1 MKSNLFLKI
10 CAALVLV
17 LSAVFPN
24 VALAASNVY
33 MYNTS
38 STYSVRMIGY
48 SSGGAVL
55 FNLTIAPGQSAT
67 RTGTY
72 GTVEVNNYQGASTV
86 CSTSAGSYA
95 VAVAACSNMYTSR
108 MMTIF
113 DGSDSYIVF
122 GDNPTDCA
130 ATSTNWGA
138 SNFCAASVPKTAVNQ
153 SVTLYNATGGAT
165 GSIVAACTASGW
177 SYNSASCS
185 VNLGVPATLSA
196 TDGTVSNG
204 INLTWG
210 GVSGASGYRLQYRVQ
225 GTGTWADLYAGA
237 ATAYNWT
244 GLWDER
250 VFEFQVRAENVLG
263 AGSWS
268 AIDPGRIKTL
278 TCAAQAFNWGPGNYC
293 SASAPITNS
302 GSSYGLTNITAGASG
317 TATASCSGTTWTVSG
332 ATCTT
337 SIAAPTSLSATDG
350 TVAGNITVTW
360 AAASGATGYDVQYRK
375 AGDVTW
381 TQATGVASGWQL
393 ATTDESTFEFQVRGK
408 NATGAGT
415 WSATETGFIRKYLAP
430 IFVSQ
435 SGIPAKIGVGQSFTF
450 SQIWQNNGAE
460 TWTGGAHGTGPYNPA
475 DTSVWGQGV
484 TAFVGSTATGA
495 STTTSITVTAPT
507 TPGTYPLQ
515 RIFQKS
521 GVAYGAPST
530 AVDVVVVGAPTCT
543 AVTPNVTSTYNPNGT
558 ITVTLQG
565 ASSVESATVKAWGS
579 IGSVDDIREYT
590 MNLAGSTWTASIPVV
605 NHYATGETQIN
616 INAFV
621 ANSLFTPVACAS
633 TSVAFQQLP
642 VPNVTLIPVLG
653 TSTEIPNPGF
663 IAKRANGEF
672 AKAVIDLGAFNTLRA
687 KIELLS
693 PDLTVAVGPAQNNVS
708 AGVEIPLQVD
718 GTINR
723 SDKPAWSG
731 SLVIVRVSY
740 ADPDAAA
747 QGKVFGIPVNV
758 ATSPLAMQ
766 VTAAG
771 TQGLPVGVNARVHVA
786 GEYLPMHG
794 DFVGA
799 LRLQGGEVIRDFEAT
814 DGNGSWAVNGLD
826 YGQLYDKTLVA
837 VARAVPP
844 SYVTLLEPMEFTS
857 APFMLPVQAPAT
869 IAATDGTREDDVQ
882 VQWTAPATGESIR
895 YRLYRDDVEIT
906 PAGGV
911 AATEFIDV
919 PPQRGVTYEYRVKTM
934 INAVTSDNQAQDT
947 GYMPGCRAMRLIGAG
962 VNADMSAINGMI
974 ERWGCLTESVAASS
988 FNGSPAQDTAISGEG
1003 NYRSFS
1009 VPIPSGL
1016 ADGAH
1021 VMTLRLQS
1029 KEVQN
1034 HADRVYDIP
1043 FTLNKASI
1051 TINSLT
1057 ILYNGMPAAD
1067 GLEANSIGRFGIKME
1082 GGSGIGFAEEVPQ

>member
-1 MKSNLFLKI
+1 MQLILLMVTLVIYQKEALAI
-10 CAALVLV
+10 CAYYPGVYDGSSYTAISTGGVRSGYNSYGQYGTFTCQTTSGHSYWSPDTSYVAASAAAPPPPPPPANTYFSVINNTSETVNCYDNGVSIGPYSSSTCYTPTRVGLTQLPDFQNPSYYDTYR
-17 LSAVFPN
+17 LSYYNGYTETTAIYGRNGPGMSYQSYDVPPSGQVVVDQYTRSCTQPYPVQPGCPVTTCNAPWGGTVANGASITAYSTN
-24 VALAASNVY
+24 VAPY
-33 MYNTS
+33 GS
-38 STYSVRMIGY
+38 SCQPQTRTC
-48 SSGGAVL
+48 SSGAL
-55 FNLTIAPGQSAT
+55 S
-67 RTGTY
+67 
-72 GTVEVNNYQGASTV
+72 
-86 CSTSAGSYA
+86 GSYTA
-95 VAVAACSNMYTSR
+95 QSCYVAAPANCT
-108 MMTIF
+108 
-113 DGSDSYIVF
+113 
-122 GDNPTDCA
+122 
-130 ATSTNWGA
+130 ATSLNWGA
-138 SNFCAASVPKTAVNQ
+138 ANFCAKTTTTASHGAVQALTNGTA
-153 SVTLYNATGGAT
+153 GAT
-165 GSIVAACTASGW
+165 GSATAT
-177 SYNSASCS
+177 CS
-185 VNLGVPATLSA
+185 NGAWALSA
-196 TDGTVSNG
+196 T
-204 INLTWG
+204 
-210 GVSGASGYRLQYRVQ
+210 
-225 GTGTWADLYAGA
+225 
-237 ATAYNWT
+237 
-244 GLWDER
+244 
-250 VFEFQVRAENVLG
+250 
-263 AGSWS
+263 
-268 AIDPGRIKTL
+268 
-278 TCAAQAFNWGPGNYC
+278 
-293 SASAPITNS
+293 
-302 GSSYGLTNITAGASG
+302 
-317 TATASCSGTTWTVSG
+317 SCSP
-332 ATCTT
+332 

-350 TVAGNITVTW
+350 TVNGKITVTW
-360 AAASGATGYDVQYRK
+360 AAVSGASGYDLQYRK
-375 AGDVTW
+375 QGNATW
-381 TQATGVASGWQL
+381 TAVAGAASGWQL
-393 ATTDESTFEFQVRGK
+393 TTTDESTYEFQVRGT

-415 WSATETGFIRKYLAP
+415 WSATETGFIRKNIDP
-430 IFVSQ
+430 QFVSQ
-435 SGIPAKIGVGQSFTF
+435 TGIPAKIGVGQSFTF

-484 TAFVGSTATGA
+484 TAFVGSTVTGA

-507 TPGTYPLQ
+507 APGTYPLQ

-708 AGVEIPLQVD
+708 AGTPTVLQVD
-718 GTINR
+718 DTIKG
-723 SDKPAWSG
+723 SDKPAWRSV
-731 SLVIVRVSY
+731 LVTVRVSY

-747 QGKVFGIPVNV
+747 QGKESRIPVLV
-758 ATSPLAMQ
+758 TVPPVPMQ

-771 TQGLPVGVNARVHVA
+771 TQGLPVGVNARVHSA
-786 GEYLPMHG
+786 GDYSNITHG

-799 LRLQGGEVIRDFEAT
+799 LRLQDGTVVRDFEAT
-814 DGNGSWAVNGLD
+814 GADGSWAATGLD
-826 YGQLYDKTLVA
+826 YGQLYDKKLVA
-837 VARAVPP
+837 VARVVPP
-844 SYVTLLEPMEFTS
+844 SYVTLLEPMEFLST
-857 APFMLPVQAPAT
+857 PFMLPVQAPAT

-882 VQWTAPATGESIR
+882 VQWAAPATGEGVR
-895 YRLYRDDVEIT
+895 YRLYRDDVEIS

-911 AATEFIDV
+911 SASEYLDV
-919 PPQRGVTYEYRVKTM
+919 PPLRGKEYTYRVKTL
-934 INAVTSDNQAQDT
+934 INTVTSDNQAQDT
-947 GYMPGCRAMRLIGAG
+947 GYMPACRAMRLIGAG

-974 ERWGCLTESVAASS
+974 ERWGCLTESVATSS

-1043 FTLNKASI
+1043 FTLNKAAI
-1051 TINSLT
+1051 TVKSLS
-1057 ILYNGMPAAD
+1057 ILYNGMPAAE
-1067 GLEANSIGRFGIKME
+1067 GVEANSIGRFGIKME
-1082 GGSGIGFAEEVPQ
+1082 GGSGIGFAEETPQ